1 MSTNEKMVIKNM
13 FKGYKKVTTSML
25 KTLEGYGL
33 IVDGQ
38 GKHYKVYRLDNIGGF
53 VTLAKTPSD
62 NRSGLNISRYI
73 IQLIEDLQ
81 A

>member
-1 MSTNEKMVIKNM
+1 MSDSEKMEIKNM
-13 FKGYKKVTTSML
+13 FKGYKRITTSML

-33 IVDGQ
+33 VVNGQ
-38 GKHYKVYRLDNIGGF
+38 GKHYKVYRIDNIGGF

-62 NRSGLNISRYI
+62 NRSGLNISSYI
-73 IQLIEDLQ
+73 IQLIE

>member
-1 MSTNEKMVIKNM
+1 MSVREKMEIKNM
-13 FKGYKKVTTSML
+13 FKGYKRVTTTML

-33 IVDGQ
+33 VVNGQ
-38 GKHYKVYRLDNIGGF
+38 GKHYKVYRIDNIGGF

-62 NRSGLNISRYI
+62 NISGLNISRYI
-73 IQLIEDLQ
+73 IQLIE

>member
-1 MSTNEKMVIKNM
+1 MSVREKMEIKNM
-13 FKGYKKVTTSML
+13 FKGYKRVTTTML

-33 IVDGQ
+33 VVNGQ
-38 GKHYKVYRLDNIGGF
+38 GKHYKVYRIDNIGGF

-62 NRSGLNISRYI
+62 NKSGLNISRYI
-73 IQLIEDLQ
+73 IQLIE

>member
-1 MSTNEKMVIKNM
+1 MSTGEKMELKKM
-13 FKGYKKVTTSML
+13 FRGYKRVTASML
-25 KTLEGYGL
+25 KALKGHGL
-33 IVDGQ
+33 VVRGQ

-62 NRSGLNISRYI
+62 NRTGSNISRYI
-73 IQLIEDLQ
+73 IQLIE

>member
-1 MSTNEKMVIKNM
+1 MSVREKMEIKNM
-13 FKGYKKVTTSML
+13 FKGYKRVTTTML

-33 IVDGQ
+33 VVNGQ
-38 GKHYKVYRLDNIGGF
+38 GKHYKVYRIDNIGGF

-62 NRSGLNISRYI
+62 NRSGLNISRCI
-73 IQLIEDLQ
+73 IQLIE

>member
-1 MSTNEKMVIKNM
+1 MSVREKMEIKNM
-13 FKGYKKVTTSML
+13 FKGYKRVTTTML

-33 IVDGQ
+33 VVNGQ
-38 GKHYKVYRLDNIGGF
+38 GKHYKVYRIDNIGGF

-73 IQLIEDLQ
+73 IQLIE

>member
-1 MSTNEKMVIKNM
+1 MSVREKMEIKNM
-13 FKGYKKVTTSML
+13 FKGYKRVTTTML

-33 IVDGQ
+33 VVNGQ
-38 GKHYKVYRLDNIGGF
+38 GKHYKVYRIDNIGGF

-62 NRSGLNISRYI
+62 NRSGLNISCYI
-73 IQLIEDLQ
+73 IQLIE

>member
-1 MSTNEKMVIKNM
+1 MSVREKMEIKNT
-13 FKGYKKVTTSML
+13 FKGYKRVTTTML

-33 IVDGQ
+33 VVNGQ
-38 GKHYKVYRLDNIGGF
+38 GKHYKVYRIDNIGGF

-73 IQLIEDLQ
+73 IQLIE

>member
-1 MSTNEKMVIKNM
+1 MSANEIQALRNM
-13 FKGYKKVTTSML
+13 FRGYKRVNSSMI

-33 IVDGQ
+33 VISGQ
-38 GKHYKVYRLDNIGGF
+38 GKHYKVSRIDNVGGF

-62 NRSGLNISRYI
+62 NRSGLNVSKYI
-73 IQLIEDLQ
+73 LQLIQ